1 MSIQSAVEFA
11 CGIWKNRPVLAQAVE
26 QDLSSDGG
34 LALFGQFDQKLGW
47 TKQFSSMIS
56 DVRTDPDHSAL
67 SIVQQRVFGI
77 LAGYEDQNDHDTLRS
92 DPVFKMLA
100 GRNPSDNDLASQP
113 TISRLE
119 NSVTPSDL
127 LQMEQWFIDK
137 FVESFSDAP
146 AKLTLDI
153 DTYADAAH
161 GSQQLALWHDY
172 YKQSQYQV
180 RVVTCAEND
189 MVVMPVLL
197 YGSAAVKLGAA
208 DDLTRMIEGLRKR
221 FPDVAIALRADS
233 GFAGGDMYDVGDAFK
248 NVTFT
253 IGMGIN
259 SKTKKLSEM
268 LLQEAIAAQKS
279 SGEDQLRY
287 MSVMDYKSPMWKG
300 KSRNLVIK
308 CEATAHSISRRVV
321 VSSEPD
327 VAENPEAVY
336 REYAQRSESE
346 NATRNSSADSPA
358 IV

>member
-1 MSIQSAVEFA
+1 
-11 CGIWKNRPVLAQAVE
+11 
-26 QDLSSDGG
+26 
-34 LALFGQFDQKLGW
+34 
-47 TKQFSSMIS
+47 
-56 DVRTDPDHSAL
+56 
-67 SIVQQRVFGI
+67 
-77 LAGYEDQNDHDTLRS
+77 
-92 DPVFKMLA
+92 
-100 GRNPSDNDLASQP
+100 
-113 TISRLE
+113 
-119 NSVTPSDL
+119 
-127 LQMEQWFIDK
+127 
-137 FVESFSDAP
+137 
-146 AKLTLDI
+146 
-153 DTYADAAH
+153 
-161 GSQQLALWHDY
+161 
-172 YKQSQYQV
+172 
-180 RVVTCAEND
+180 
-189 MVVMPVLL
+189 
-197 YGSAAVKLGAA
+197 
-208 DDLTRMIEGLRKR
+208 
-221 FPDVAIALRADS
+221 
-233 GFAGGDMYDVGDAFK
+233 MYDVGDAFK